1 MQKFE
6 YRSPR
11 FAVDLPVELA
21 VEQST
26 LPGRCKDISSE
37 GMRLELSCP
46 LPPDA
51 CGTVF
56 LSYRDRALQLSVR
69 VAHTGTTHDGVE
81 FVYKSDHERE
91 AVARLIASLSTTTGR
106 PRLALVN

>member
-11 FAVDLPVELA
+11 FAVDLPIQFA

-26 LPGRCKDISSE
+26 LAGRCKDISAD
-37 GMRLELSCP
+37 GMRLELRDP

-56 LSYRDRALQLSVR
+56 LSYRDRPFELSVR
-69 VAHTGTTHDGVE
+69 VTHTGATHDGVE
-81 FVYKSDHERE
+81 FIYKSHQQRD
-91 AVARLIASLSTTTGR
+91 AVAQLIASLAASANQRAG
-106 PRLALVN
+106 PPI